1 MRIIPISL
9 AAALAVAGL
18 SAALAAPHST
28 IRQCYLS
35 VDGKVRVDNR
45 CRVYPLG
52 GRSYTLNT
60 WDHGKPRRSHFAQV
74 NANPDGTGDAIWN
87 ADPND
92 THAQDPL
99 GTVRGVKG
107 CWINRRAKI
116 CAR

>member
-1 MRIIPISL
+1 MRTVITAV
-9 AAALAVAGL
+9 AAMLAVAGL
-18 SAALAAPHST
+18 SAASAETHSVK
-28 IRQCYLS
+28 RQCYLS
-35 VDGKVRVDNR
+35 VDGKVLVNNP

-60 WDHGKPRRSHFAQV
+60 WDRGKPRRSHFAQV
-74 NANPDGTGDAIWN
+74 NADPDGTGEATWN

-99 GTVRGVKG
+99 GKVRRVKG
-107 CWINRRAKI
+107 CWVNKRTRI

>member
-1 MRIIPISL
+1 MRHTLISL
-9 AAALAVAGL
+9 AATLAVAGS
-18 SAALAAPHST
+18 SAVSAGTHS
-28 IRQCYLS
+28 IRKQCYLS
-35 VDGKVRVDNR
+35 VDRKVLVNNP

-74 NANPDGTGDAIWN
+74 NADPDGTGDATWN
-87 ADPND
+87 ADPDD

-99 GTVRGVKG
+99 GRVRWVKG
-107 CWINRRAKI
+107 CWVNRRARI